1 MTKDRFSGIIV
12 LIFGIIWLLLT
23 TQVKGNA
30 FSTAIGPELF
40 PYIASGG
47 LILCG
52 FGLIFRKPRGEEKP
66 FFTKEGWKRVLKLS
80 IALVAFPF
88 FLEFLGFFIAS
99 FYLVFITLTLFDLEK
114 ALKFVKRVIFAAS
127 VTALVFLFFN
137 NILNLPLPDGKL
149 ISLIIG

>member
-1 MTKDRFSGIIV
+1 MTKDRLSGVIV
-12 LIFGIIWLLLT
+12 LIFGVIWLLLT

-30 FSTAIGPELF
+30 FSTVIGPELF
-40 PYIASGG
+40 PYLASGG

-66 FFTKEGWKRVLKLS
+66 FFTREGWARVMKLS
-80 IALVAFPF
+80 VALVAFPF
-88 FLEFLGFFIAS
+88 ILEFLGFFIAS
-99 FYLVFITLTLFDLEK
+99 FYLVFVTVTLFDLEK
-114 ALKFVKRVIFAAS
+114 NLKLLKRVVFAAV

-137 NILNLPLPDGKL
+137 NVLNLMLPFGKL